1 VSTLSE
7 SRIGGATLVVALDRA
22 LGHVMRPLANLLP
35 RRLRRVAEKMERQ
48 RSRPLGQIAALGF
61 LAATI
66 LYGLV
71 VGGQIGRVG
80 DWMLVVIGFGVED
93 VKITGDKETSDI
105 AVLEKLDL
113 AGSLIFFDVAD
124 AQKKLGELPWV
135 ERAVVRKFYP
145 STLAIEITE
154 RMPFALWQHGGEV
167 LVMDK
172 NGVGIVPL
180 DESRFAKLPFMVGS
194 GANDTAKPFLADL
207 LSQPQIAGQMHDA
220 VLVANRRWDLHLDNG
235 VTVKLPEKGVKQ
247 ALAQLVKLDTE
258 SKLLDRD
265 VVVIDLR
272 LPDRVTV
279 RLPEGRSLEDV
290 TSEGGTAKQGKTRT

>member
-1 VSTLSE
+1 VPTLSE
-7 SRIGGATLVVALDRA
+7 SRIGGATFVVTLDRA
-22 LGHVMRPLANLLP
+22 LGHVMRPLANLMP

-48 RSRPLGQIAALGF
+48 RSRPIGQIAALGF

-80 DWMLVVIGFGVED
+80 DWMLVVIGFGIED

-105 AVLEKLDL
+105 AVLEQLDL
-113 AGSLIFFDVAD
+113 AGSLIFFNVAD
-124 AQKKLGELPWV
+124 AQKKLGTLPWV
-135 ERAVVRKFYP
+135 EHVTVRKFYP
-145 STLAIEITE
+145 STLAIEIAE
-154 RMPFALWQHGGEV
+154 RKPFALWQHDGEV

-180 DESRFAKLPFMVGS
+180 DDSRFAKLPFMVGG
-194 GANDTAKPFLADL
+194 GANETAKPFLADL
-207 LSQPQIAGQMHDA
+207 LTQPDIASQMHDA

-247 ALAQLVKLDTE
+247 ALAQLVKLNTE
-258 SKLLDRD
+258 SRLIDRD

-290 TSEGGTAKQGKTRT
+290 TSEGSTAKQGKTRT

>member
-1 VSTLSE
+1 
-7 SRIGGATLVVALDRA
+7 
-22 LGHVMRPLANLLP
+22 MRPLANLVP
-35 RRLRRVAEKMERQ
+35 RRLRRVAEKIERQ
-48 RSRPLGQIAALGF
+48 HRRPIGQIAALGF
-61 LAATI
+61 LALTI

-80 DWMLVVIGFGVED
+80 DWMLVVIGFGIHD

-105 AVLEKLDL
+105 GVLEKLDL

-124 AQKKLGELPWV
+124 AQRKLGALPWV
-135 ERAVVRKFYP
+135 ERATVRKFYP

-154 RMPFALWQHGGEV
+154 RKAFALWQHDGEV
-167 LVMDK
+167 LVMDR

-180 DESRFAKLPFMVGS
+180 DDSRFAKLPFMVGG
-194 GANDTAKPFLADL
+194 GANETAKPFLADL
-207 LSQPQIAGQMHDA
+207 LTQPEIAGQMHDA

-235 VTVKLPEKGVKQ
+235 VTVKLPEKGVRE
-247 ALAQLVKLDTE
+247 ALAQLVKLNAE
-258 SKLLDRD
+258 SRLLDRD

-279 RLPEGRSLEDV
+279 RLPEGRTLEDV
-290 TSEGGTAKQGKTRT
+290 TSEGAPAKQGKTRT